1 MSTPTRQLRGL
12 SIRGDSQETALIE
25 TETGTDTEAS
35 PVATRKR
42 FKDTTMWAIN
52 PLFDLSAVRSS
63 AGLTYDLTQSALDVE
78 TKARAILG
86 LTTGF
91 GVQWCSSSLTGW
103 EFVVGKQLRMRIF
116 SDSARRKD
124 ARGGSYTCTCAVFRT
139 KPDVACQH
147 IFWLLDQFRGYF
159 TSTQTPSQA
168 RSTSYLPFQDGH
180 AQRLSQT
187 EPRIEHLI
195 DLDENGPDTLETI
208 ADRLKWPYM
217 HSNGEGRMTRVQRVQ
232 DILSAFSTDV
242 LPREFRVDLVEV
254 DEDEDKDGD
263 GDGDEDQVP
272 TRRRRTPEQCVV
284 QGDFEATLFRLA
296 VHDDEVFASLCK
308 AMPPGACAAIYFDK
322 VLDRSRKLLAD
333 FDRFCRDYDRLGED
347 KATNH
352 VNIYAVVET
361 LRKSVDDVHD
371 SVLSRDP
378 HGRLGAVKTL
388 VTLLGDISN
397 RNKDALD
404 NNKHGRTSFANED
417 EDTRNIYHQLIG
429 TTDETGEYFILDAL
443 ECLPGADLHQF
454 KSQLRAILNKNEV
467 NRAPRA
473 YILKLDALVRAAE
486 TGEAG
491 TATGAIGIGLGRKR
505 AAGGRGGAQS
515 EGSGKRLR

>member
-12 SIRGDSQETALIE
+12 SIRGDSRQTAAIE
-25 TETGTDTEAS
+25 TETETDREGFPAT
-35 PVATRKR
+35 TRKR
-42 FKDTTMWAIN
+42 FKDTTMGATD

-63 AGLTYDLTQSALDVE
+63 AGLLYDLTQSALDDE

-91 GVQWCSSSLTGW
+91 DVRWCSSSLTGW
-103 EFVVGKQLRMRIF
+103 EFVIGKQVRVRIG
-116 SDSARRKD
+116 SDSSRRKD
-124 ARGGSYTCTCAVFRT
+124 ARGGQYTCTCAVFRT

-147 IFWLLDQFRGYF
+147 IFWLLDQLRGYF
-159 TSTQTPSQA
+159 ASTQTPSPPQ
-168 RSTSYLPFQDGH
+168 STSYLPSRDGH
-180 AQRLSQT
+180 AQKLSQT

-195 DLDENGPDTLETI
+195 DLDDNGPDTIEAI

-217 HSNGEGRMTRVQRVQ
+217 HSDNEGHMTRVQRVR

-242 LPREFRVDLVEV
+242 LPEEFRVDLVEV
-254 DEDEDKDGD
+254 DEDK
-263 GDGDEDQVP
+263 DGDEDQVL
-272 TRRRRTPEQCVV
+272 TRTRRTPEQCVV
-284 QGDFEATLFRLA
+284 QGDFEATLLRLA
-296 VHDDEVFASLCK
+296 VHDDEVFASLRK

-333 FDRFCRDYDRLGED
+333 FDRFCRDYGRPGED
-347 KATNH
+347 KARNH
-352 VNIYAVVET
+352 VSIYAVVET
-361 LRKSVDDVHD
+361 LRRSVDSVHD
-371 SVLSRDP
+371 NILSRDP

-404 NNKHGRTSFANED
+404 NNKYGQKSFANED

-429 TTDETGEYFILDAL
+429 TTDETESYFILDAL

-454 KSQLRAILNKNEV
+454 KSQLRAILNRNEV

-486 TGEAG
+486 AGEIG
-491 TATGAIGIGLGRKR
+491 TATGVIGVGLARKR
-505 AAGGRGGAQS
+505 SAGGREGAQG